1 MNQFYPSSIPPPLL
15 AEVSHMFFSSC
26 NRTPTAVESRRHTY
40 QTHVY
45 RSFESRVCDWINLKI
60 QSRR

>member
-40 QTHVY
+40 LNPCV
-45 RSFESRVCDWINLKI
+45 SVI
-60 QSRR
+60 